1 MIRFLRN
8 RCLWFVLMAVVSASA
23 MAGTIQGRVHTHDP
37 KLVLA
42 DVIVSVEDINAP
54 FPAPNP
60 AIMDQRGLKFIPHV
74 LPIVVGTTVAFP
86 NSDPLA
92 HNVFSVSPAK
102 RFNLG
107 LYGPGIVRRMRFD
120 EPGIV
125 ALLCNVHQEMSAYI
139 VVLKN
144 PYFARVQTDGAFRIA
159 DVPAGKHQ
167 VRFWQEQLGERTRAV
182 EVPRDG
188 TAVVNIAL
196 D

>member
-1 MIRFLRN
+1 MVSTRER
-8 RCLWFVLMAVVSASA
+8 RCFWLAMVVIFPLTA
-23 MAGTIQGRVHTHDP
+23 MAGTITGRVHVHDS
-37 KLVLA
+37 KIVLS
-42 DVIVSVEDINAP
+42 DVIVSVEDIHAP
-54 FPAPNP
+54 FPAPAP
-60 AIMDQRGLKFIPHV
+60 AVMDQRGLIFVPHV
-74 LPIVVGTTVAFP
+74 LPIVVGTTVAFL
-86 NSDPLA
+86 NHDPLA
-92 HNVFSVSPAK
+92 HNVFSISPAK

-107 LYGPGIVRRMRFD
+107 LYGPGTVRRMKFD
-120 EPGIV
+120 KPGIV
-125 ALLCNVHQEMSAYI
+125 ELLCNVHQEMSAYI